1 MSSPML
7 KPFLLID
14 SEYQRELEAET
25 PNIWHNR
32 FTAPRAERI
41 GITLMQRAFNA
52 AEEERRLRGG
62 SPLRIHT
69 DVAWDMRCGSFRF
82 GPANGVVAHKLPSQI
97 FDEIEEIKKWRAAF
111 APCAIEAADSANF
124 IEPEAVLE
132 RTSVVHESDSGS
144 TLSEILGDLD
154 FDVSTSTSSLVG
166 TPSPTTELAEED
178 GEDIED
184 ERSGNGDIP
193 VGLGLTAD
201 AQEDN
206 EPVCVLPQ
214 DFHLLILTSFRIQ
227 QALEKVLTEAPG
239 LLHSAW
245 LAANA
250 RAAAAEVDA
259 PRSADLHSAWLAV
272 NAHAA
277 AAAAEA
283 DDAVS
288 AVDPV
293 TPAVLA
299 PPPSRAR
306 SNNRLSMI
314 IEESEAESEGSD
326 TWSVTT
332 PEHWSPETEMAPA
345 SPASAADSASMSDSS
360 SQASDTWSVT
370 TPNYGA
376 PDNEVDSRA
385 PAEVAEDEATSR
397 SILGEEEQNTE
408 EFIAWLIRGCPF
420 FTASLRNSKHIF
432 IKVVNNIAE
441 VDRSPPV
448 TFWDSVLRLF
458 LGNSGVSRQWSAFQ
472 ANFVQRYEDDTAEEN
487 LWLTAIRSDKTAFT
501 SVING
506 RNEKSVSQLSVWGS
520 FCSFFWNSSPPS
532 HRVPSYKDGQFNVDF
547 AGCFDGGFEG

>member
-25 PNIWHNR
+25 PNIWFNR

-144 TLSEILGDLD
+144 ALSAILDGLD
-154 FDVSTSTSSLVG
+154 FDVSTPTSSLVG
-166 TPSPTTELAEED
+166 ALSPATELAEED

-184 ERSGNGDIP
+184 EGSGNGDIP
-193 VGLGLTAD
+193 VVLGLTAG

-206 EPVCVLPQ
+206 KPVCAPPQ

-227 QALEKVLTEAPG
+227 QAPEKALTEAPG

-250 RAAAAEVDA
+250 RAASAEVDA

-293 TPAVLA
+293 TPAALA
-299 PPPSRAR
+299 PPSNHAR
-306 SNNRLSMI
+306 SNDRLSMI
-314 IEESEAESEGSD
+314 VEESDESEGSD
-326 TWSVTT
+326 TWSIAT
-332 PEHWSPETEMAPA
+332 PDRWSPETEMAPA

-360 SQASDTWSVT
+360 SEASDTWSVT

-376 PDNEVDSRA
+376 PDNEADSRA
-385 PAEVAEDEATSR
+385 LAEVAEDEATSH

-432 IKVVNNIAE
+432 TKVVNNIAE

-448 TFWDSVLRLF
+448 TFWDSVRRLF
-458 LGNSGVSRQWSAFQ
+458 LGSSGVSRQRSAFQ

-506 RNEKSVSQLSVWGS
+506 CNEKSVSQLSVWGS
-520 FCSFFWNSSPPS
+520 FCSFFWNASPP
-532 HRVPSYKDGQFNVDF
+532 YEDGQLNVNF
-547 AGCFDGGFEG
+547 AECFDDGFEG

>member
-144 TLSEILGDLD
+144 TLSAILDGLD
-154 FDVSTSTSSLVG
+154 FDVSTPTSSVVG
-166 TPSPTTELAEED
+166 TLSPATEL
-178 GEDIED
+178 IED
-184 ERSGNGDIP
+184 ERSGHSEIP
-193 VGLGLTAD
+193 AGLGLTTG

-214 DFHLLILTSFRIQ
+214 DFYLLILTSFRIQ

-250 RAAAAEVDA
+250 RAAAADVDA

-277 AAAAEA
+277 AAAAAAAAAEA

-293 TPAVLA
+293 TPAALA
-299 PPPSRAR
+299 PPSNRAR

-314 IEESEAESEGSD
+314 VEESEAESEGSD

-332 PEHWSPETEMAPA
+332 PEHWSHETDMAPA
-345 SPASAADSASMSDSS
+345 SPASAADSASISDSS
-360 SQASDTWSVT
+360 SEASDTWSVT

-385 PAEVAEDEATSR
+385 LAEVAEDEATSR

-432 IKVVNNIAE
+432 IKLVNNIAE

-448 TFWDSVLRLF
+448 TFWDSVRRLF
-458 LGNSGVSRQWSAFQ
+458 MGSSGVSRQRSAFQ

-520 FCSFFWNSSPPS
+520 FCSFFWNASPPS
-532 HRVPSYKDGQFNVDF
+532 HRVPSYEDGQLDVKF
-547 AGCFDGGFEG
+547 AECFDDGFEG